1 MNGAELIVKTLE
13 AHGITHV
20 FGIPGAKVDS
30 VFIALLDSPIEL
42 VLCRHEQNAAFMAQ
56 AMGRM
61 TGTIG
66 VCIATSGPGVT
77 NLVTGLATA
86 TTEGDPVLA
95 IGGEVSTDDRY
106 KHCHQ
111 SLDAISLMEPVT
123 KYAKTA
129 LNAHDLPEVLG
140 NAIRAAEHGRR
151 GAAFLGLPKDIGL
164 GEINDCEPS
173 DRWGQPIRLGAAS
186 ADLIAAANKRIGELK
201 QPMLLLGLQTSD
213 PSCSEALMRFVRTS
227 GLPYASTFQAAGRW
241 VAPEQFVGRLGL
253 FRNQPADRLLDASD
267 GVICIGF
274 DPVEYD
280 ASIWNSDN
288 NRSLISVD
296 VEPPDQDRA
305 FLPDVELVGDL
316 SDTLQALSAAGGADI
331 SPDFLALA
339 AASAAELTSTA
350 AEGASMTGMP
360 MHPLRVVHELHQVIT
375 PETTVALDVGS
386 HYIWMNRYLPTEHAR
401 QVLVS
406 NGQQTLGVALPWA
419 IAANLVHPDQPVIA
433 VCGDGGFLFTATE
446 LETAVRIGCRFVLL
460 IWDSQSYDMV
470 EFQEKAHYGRVS
482 GIKLGHY
489 DAVKFAESF
498 GCKGYVVTDAEA
510 FRDVLLNALQ
520 QTVPAVI
527 QIPIDYSDNIKLMQD
542 IHQSFVH

>member
-1 MNGAELIVKTLE
+1 MNGAEFIVKTLE
-13 AHGITHV
+13 AHGVTHV

-56 AMGRM
+56 AMGRI

-66 VCIATSGPGVT
+66 VCLATSGPGVT

-140 NAIRAAEHGRR
+140 NAIRAAERGRQ

-164 GEINDCEPS
+164 GEISGCEPTAQ
-173 DRWGQPIRLGAAS
+173 WGQPIRLGAAS
-186 ADLIAAANKRIGELK
+186 SALVDQAKTLISQLN

-213 PSCSEALMRFVRTS
+213 PACSPELMRFVRSS

-288 NRSLISVD
+288 NRALVTVD

-316 SDTLQALSAAGGADI
+316 SDTLQALSATQPATV
-331 SPDFLALA
+331 SPDFMALA
-339 AASAAELTSTA
+339 ASTAAELSSTA
-350 AEGASMTGMP
+350 AEGAAMSAMP
-360 MHPLRVVHELHQVIT
+360 IHPLRVVHELHRVVT

-419 IAANLVHPDQPVIA
+419 MAAHLVHPEHPVIA

-446 LETAVRIGCRFVLL
+446 LETAVRIGSRFVLL

-470 EFQEKAHYGRVS
+470 SFQEQAHYGRVS

-498 GCKGYVVTDAEA
+498 GCKGYTISDAE
-510 FRDVLLNALQ
+510 DLHGVLQEALQ

-527 QIPIDYSDNIKLMQD
+527 QIPIDYSDNMQLMQNVHQTF
-542 IHQSFVH
+542 IH